1 MDEYGTCLCQDCVT
15 SVTRLDE
22 YGARECHECVTS
34 VSGLKLVWVEF
45 GKNYD
50 SRNCHICDENAA
62 DNRFCFWE
70 GNVVGMS

>member
-45 GKNYD
+45 GKIMTQEIVTYVTRTQQIID
-50 SRNCHICDENAA
+50 SASGR
-62 DNRFCFWE
+62 
-70 GNVVGMS
+70 VTL